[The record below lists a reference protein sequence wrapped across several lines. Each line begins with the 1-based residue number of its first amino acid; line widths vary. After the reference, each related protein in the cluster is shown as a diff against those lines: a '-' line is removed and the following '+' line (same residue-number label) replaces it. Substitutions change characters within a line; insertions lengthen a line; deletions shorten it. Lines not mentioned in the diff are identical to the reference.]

1 MSRGDNENIKYDYY
15 IFFFSSRRR
24 HTRCALG
31 TGFQPCALPIYFD
44 RSTGA
49 PKGRPAKIYDAPSN
63 DGLDRLS
70 PGTRSAVIF
79 NEVGACVV
87 TATPGETAALFQTE
101 RGSEAEKA
109 AFAALTPTLAGCL
122 PPKIELRISKFEL
135 RGYLAEAAY
144 RYAVTAQT
152 NKAAG

>member
-1 MSRGDNENIKYDYY
+1 MRISDW
-15 IFFFSSRRR
+15 SSDV
-24 HTRCALG
+24 CSSDL
-31 TGFQPCALPIYFD
+31 
-44 RSTGA
+44 
-49 PKGRPAKIYDAPSN
+49 
-63 DGLDRLS
+63 
-70 PGTRSAVIF
+70 
-79 NEVGACVV
+79 GACVV

-152 NKAAG
+152 NKAAGRSEERRVGKECVSTCRSRWSPSH

>member
-31 TGFQPCALPIYFD
+31 TGVQTCALPIYFD
-44 RSTGA
+44 LATWA

-70 PGTRSAVIF
+70 PETRSAVIF

-101 RGSEAEKA
+101 RGSEEEKA
-109 AFAALTPTLAGCL
+109 AFAALTPPLAGCH
-122 PPKIELRISKFEL
+122 PHKIALRIRTFAL
-135 RGYLAEAAY
+135 PRHIAETAY
-144 RYAVTAQT
+144 TPAVTH
-152 NKAAG
+152 

>member
-1 MSRGDNENIKYDYY
+1 MRISDW
-15 IFFFSSRRR
+15 SSDV
-24 HTRCALG
+24 CSSDL
-31 TGFQPCALPIYFD
+31 
-44 RSTGA
+44 
-49 PKGRPAKIYDAPSN
+49 
-63 DGLDRLS
+63 
-70 PGTRSAVIF
+70 
-79 NEVGACVV
+79 GACVV

-144 RYAVTAQT
+144 RRSAERRVGKEGGIQCRSRWAPYH
-152 NKAAG
+152 